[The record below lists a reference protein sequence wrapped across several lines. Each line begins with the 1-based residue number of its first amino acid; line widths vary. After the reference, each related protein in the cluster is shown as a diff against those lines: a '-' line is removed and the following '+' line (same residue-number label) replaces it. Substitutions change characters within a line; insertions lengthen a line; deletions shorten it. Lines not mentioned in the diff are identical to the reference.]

1 MPDAQIKYAHSE
13 GPTFVTYT
21 PDGKY
26 LLTAGLNNLLRKF
39 THGSSDEPDNIDQT
53 HGSNT
58 GIATTN
64 ESFYVSCE
72 DGIVESYSIRT
83 NEMDKLVTRFSLAAR
98 DVAVTPDGHWIAAC
112 GDDINVKV
120 VNTRDTT
127 KHMILRHHSKP
138 IKHLTFDPSG
148 AYLACS
154 SVDGIIYIY
163 SLTTETPDLLHKL
176 TGVIFEVD
184 VDSEV
189 STRGVWHPDGR
200 ALAAGQNN
208 MDIAVVSRQDW
219 GIKKIFAGG
228 HSSDIT
234 ALAWSK
240 NGGFLA
246 SGDAK
251 GNVTIWESKN
261 QNIIARYRFD
271 GAVTSISWHPVEN
284 TISFGTNQGTV
295 HIQPEAIPS
304 DHEKTLKLGLQP
316 APGFLP
322 AGADFVRLE
331 KRAEAKEVAPQKQRR
346 QSVDDILDGLGDDE
360 EDDWLVD
367 DDGAGYG
374 EKNENGKRKAGGVG
388 LGMPSLKRQAYGTWQ
403 PDIHEPMQP
412 GSTPWRG
419 DRKYLFLSLIGFIW
433 TVDQK
438 THNTV
443 TVEFYDQEQYR
454 NFHFTDPLLYD
465 KAVLNENGALFSSPP
480 GRGNP
485 ALLFYRE
492 HENWGVRHEWKTRLP
507 DGEEVVSIALSST
520 YVVACTSTGYIR
532 VYTLYGV
539 PVRVYRQKHAPVVSC
554 TSWRDYVMILGNGP
568 VAADGKAQLTYT
580 IENIRRNE
588 VIQNND
594 VVALPEDS
602 TPRNIF
608 FSDDGNPMVYTSTG
622 VLLVLQHWRSPGQAK
637 WVPIL
642 DTNHLDRRVGGRKE
656 ESYWPVAV
664 SQNKF
669 CCIILKGGEKYPY
682 FPRPLLSEFDF
693 RIPVSNPPDEDESK
707 NDPMNKLEEAYV
719 RDSVLVSLAEDL
731 VEHTRATEDE
741 KMEVTRRNVM
751 IDKTLLQMLALE
763 CKEEDKNSKCL
774 EIVGLMKQPR
784 TLEMAAKVAEKYEKR
799 PLAEKIQEMMYQLR
813 NQMEED
819 D

>member
-1 MPDAQIKYAHSE
+1 MPDAHTKYAHAE
-13 GPTFVTYT
+13 GLTFVTYT
-21 PDGKY
+21 IDGKY
-26 LLTAGLNNLLRKF
+26 LLTAGSNNLLRKF

-53 HGSNT
+53 HRLNT
-58 GIATTN
+58 GICGNN
-64 ESFYVSCE
+64 ENFYISCE
-72 DGIVESYSIRT
+72 DGLVESYSIRN
-83 NEMDKLVTRFSLAAR
+83 NEMDKLITRFSLPAR
-98 DVAVTPDGHWIAAC
+98 DVAVTPDGYWVAAC

-127 KHMILRHHSKP
+127 KHMVLRHHSKP
-138 IKHLTFDPSG
+138 IKHITFDPSG
-148 AYLACS
+148 SLLACS
-154 SVDGIIYIY
+154 SVDGVIYVY
-163 SLTTETPDLLHKL
+163 SLTTETPDLLHKI
-176 TGVIFEVD
+176 TGVISEVD

-189 STRGVWHPDGR
+189 STRAAWHPDGR
-200 ALAAGQNN
+200 ALAVGQNN

-228 HSSDIT
+228 HSNDVS

-240 NGGFLA
+240 NGGFLV
-246 SGDAK
+246 SGDTK

-261 QNIIARYRFD
+261 QNIVARYRYD
-271 GAVTSISWHPVEN
+271 GGITSVSWHPTEN
-284 TISFGTNQGTV
+284 IISFGTTEGTV
-295 HIQPEAIPS
+295 ITQPEAVPS
-304 DHEKTLKLGLQP
+304 EHEKVLNLALQP

-322 AGADFVRLE
+322 AGADFMRLE
-331 KRAEAKEVAPQKQRR
+331 RQAEAKKEKAQKSRR
-346 QSVDDILDGLGDDE
+346 GSVDDILNALDE
-360 EDDWLVD
+360 ENGDDWLVD

-374 EKNENGKRKAGGVG
+374 EKNENGKRKAVIPG
-388 LGMPSLKRQAYGTWQ
+388 LGMPSIKRHAYGSWE

-419 DRKYLFLSLIGFIW
+419 DRRYLFLSLIGFVW

-492 HENWGVRHEWKTRLP
+492 HETWGVRHEWKTRLP

-520 YVVACTSTGYIR
+520 YVVACTSNGYVRI
-532 VYTLYGV
+532 YSLYGV
-539 PVRVYRQKHAPVVSC
+539 PVMVYRQKHTPVVSC

-568 VAADGKAQLTYT
+568 VTSDGRAQLTYT

-588 VIQNND
+588 IIQNND
-594 VVALPEDS
+594 AVALPDDAIVK
-602 TPRNIF
+602 NIF
-608 FSDDGNPMVYTSTG
+608 FSEDGNPMIYVSTG
-622 VLLVLQHWRSPGQAK
+622 VLLVLQHWRNPGQAR
-637 WVPIL
+637 WVPLL
-642 DTNHLDRRVGGRKE
+642 DTTHLDRRIGGKKE
-656 ESYWPVAV
+656 ETYWPVAV
-664 SQNKF
+664 SQDKF

-693 RIPVSNPPDEDESK
+693 RVPVSNPPDEDESK
-707 NDPMNKLEEAYV
+707 NDAMSKLEESFV
-719 RDSVLVSLAEDL
+719 RESVLVSLTEDL
-731 VEHTRATEDE
+731 IEHTRDADNERI
-741 KMEVTRRNVM
+741 EVVRRNIS

-763 CKEEDKNSKCL
+763 CKEEDKQSKCL

-784 TLEMAAKVAEKYEKR
+784 TLEMAMKVAEKYER
-799 PLAEKIQEMMYQLR
+799 RGLVQKIEAMR
-813 NQMEED
+813 DQMEED
-819 D
+819 

>member
-13 GPTFVTYT
+13 GPTFVAYT
-21 PDGKY
+21 PDGRY

-58 GIATTN
+58 GISATN
-64 ESFYVSCE
+64 ENFYISCE

-83 NEMDKLVTRFSLAAR
+83 NEMDKLVTRFSLPAR
-98 DVAVTPDGHWIAAC
+98 DVAVTPDGHWVAAC

-120 VNTRDTT
+120 VDTHDT
-127 KHMILRHHSKP
+127 SKHMILRHHSKP
-138 IKHLTFDPSG
+138 IKHLTFDPIGS
-148 AYLACS
+148 LLTCS
-154 SVDGIIYIY
+154 SVDGVIYIY
-163 SLTTETPDLLHKL
+163 SLTTESPDLLHKVV
-176 TGVIFEVD
+176 GVISEID
-184 VDSEV
+184 VDSEI
-189 STRGVWHPDGR
+189 STRAVWHPDGR
-200 ALAAGQNN
+200 AFVVGQNN
-208 MDIAVVSRQDW
+208 MDIAVVSTQDW
-219 GIKKIFAGG
+219 GIKKVFTGG
-228 HSSDIT
+228 HSNDIS

-246 SGDAK
+246 SGDTK

-261 QNIIARYRFD
+261 QNPIVKYRFD
-271 GAVTSISWHPVEN
+271 GAITSISWHPTEN

-295 HIQPEAIPS
+295 NMQPEAVPA
-304 DHEKTLKLGLQP
+304 DHEKGLKLPLQP

-322 AGADFVRLE
+322 AGADFVRIE
-331 KRAEAKEVAPQKQRR
+331 KRTEAKDNRGKNERR
-346 QSVDDILDGLGDDE
+346 GSVDDILGALDDDE
-360 EDDWLVD
+360 EDDWLED

-374 EKNENGKRKAGGVG
+374 EKNKNGKRIAETRS
-388 LGMPSLKRQAYGTWQ
+388 LGMPSLKRHAYGSWE

-419 DRKYLFLSLIGFIW
+419 DRRYLFLSLIGFAW

-465 KAVLNENGALFSSPP
+465 KAVLNENGSLFASPP

-492 HENWGVRHEWKTRLP
+492 HETWGVRHDWKTRLP
-507 DGEEVVSIALSST
+507 DGEEVVSIALSSS
-520 YVVACTSTGYIR
+520 YVVACTANGYVRI
-532 VYTLYGV
+532 YSLYGV
-539 PVRVYRQKHAPVVSC
+539 PIKVYRQKHTPVVSC

-568 VAADGKAQLTYT
+568 VAANGRTQLTYS
-580 IENIRRNE
+580 IENVRRGE
-588 VIQNND
+588 IIQNND
-594 VVALPEDS
+594 VVALPENAS
-602 TPRNIF
+602 IKNIF
-608 FSDDGNPMVYTSTG
+608 FSDDGNPMVYASTG
-622 VLLVLQHWRSPGQAK
+622 VLLVLQHWRTPGQAQ

-664 SQNKF
+664 SQDKF

-682 FPRPLLSEFDF
+682 FPRPLLSEFEF
-693 RIPVSNPPDEDESK
+693 RVPVSNPPDEDASK
-707 NDPMNKLEEAYV
+707 NDTMSKLEESFV
-719 RDSVLVSLAEDL
+719 RESILVSLTEDL
-731 VEHTRATEDE
+731 VEHTRDADNERR
-741 KMEVTRRNVM
+741 EVARRNIS
-751 IDKTLLQMLALE
+751 IDKILLQMLALE
-763 CKEEDKNSKCL
+763 CKEEEKRSKCL
-774 EIVGLMKQPR
+774 EIVGLMRQPR
-784 TLEMAAKVAEKYEKR
+784 TLDMAMKVAEKYER
-799 PLAEKIQEMMYQLR
+799 HQLVQKIEEMR

-819 D
+819 

>member
-1 MPDAQIKYAHSE
+1 MPDAQIKFAHSD

-26 LLTAGLNNLLRKF
+26 LLTAGQNSSLRKF
-39 THGSSDEPDNIDQT
+39 THGSPDEPDIIDQD
-53 HGSNT
+53 HGANT
-58 GIATTN
+58 GISTNN
-64 ESFYVSCE
+64 ESFFISSE
-72 DGIVESYSIRT
+72 DGLIESYSVRT
-83 NEMDKLVTRFSLAAR
+83 SSNYQLLTRFSLAAR
-98 DVAVTPDGHWIAAC
+98 DVAVTPDGHWVAAC

-120 VNTRDTT
+120 INTHDTT
-127 KHMILRHHSKP
+127 KHMILRHHPKP

-148 AYLACS
+148 SLLACS
-154 SVDGIIYIY
+154 SVDGIIYVY
-163 SLTTETPDLLHKL
+163 SLTTETPDLLHK
-176 TGVIFEVD
+176 VIGTIPEID
-184 VDSEV
+184 VESEI
-189 STRGVWHPDGR
+189 STRAVWHPDGR
-200 ALAAGQNN
+200 AFVVGQNN

-246 SGDAK
+246 SGDSK
-251 GNVTIWESKN
+251 GNVIIWESKN
-261 QNIIARYRFD
+261 QNIISKNHYE
-271 GAVTSISWHPVEN
+271 GGITSISWHPTEN
-284 TISFGTNQGTV
+284 VITYGTNQGTV
-295 HIQPEAIPS
+295 YIQPEPLSS
-304 DHEKTLKLGLQP
+304 DHEKTLKLHLQP

-322 AGADFVRLE
+322 AGADFARLE
-331 KRAEAKEVAPQKQRR
+331 RRAEQKEGRPNR
-346 QSVDDILDGLGDDE
+346 QEKTSVDDILAELEGDD
-360 EDDWLVD
+360 EDDWLED

-374 EKNENGKRKAGGVG
+374 ERNENGKRTASGFSLGV
-388 LGMPSLKRQAYGTWQ
+388 PSIKRHAYGSWS

-419 DRKYLFLSLIGFIW
+419 DRRYLFLSLIGFAW

-465 KAVLNENGALFSSPP
+465 KAVLNENGSLFCSPP

-492 HENWGVRHEWKTRLP
+492 HETWGIRHEWKTRLP
-507 DGEEVVSIALSST
+507 DGEEVVSIALSSA
-520 YVVACTSTGYIR
+520 YIVACTSNGYIR
-532 VYTLYGV
+532 VYSLYGV
-539 PVRVYRQKHAPVVSC
+539 PVKVYRQKHTPVVSC

-568 VAADGKAQLTYT
+568 VTADGRAQLTYT
-580 IENIRRNE
+580 IENVRRGE

-594 VVALPEDS
+594 VVAIPDKATIKNL
-602 TPRNIF
+602 F
-608 FSDDGNPMVYTSTG
+608 FSDDGNPMVYTSDG
-622 VLLVLQHWRSPGQAK
+622 VLLVLQHWRNPGQAQ

-642 DTNHLDRRVGGRKE
+642 DTAHLERRIGGKKE

-664 SQNKF
+664 SQDKF

-682 FPRPLLSEFDF
+682 FPRPLLSEFEF
-693 RIPVSNPPDEDESK
+693 RVPVSNPPDEDQAK
-707 NDPMNKLEEAYV
+707 NDPIAKLEESYV
-719 RDSVLVSLAEDL
+719 RESVLVSLAEDL
-731 VEHTRATEDE
+731 VDSTRAEEHE
-741 KMEVTRRNVM
+741 KMDVVRRNVS
-751 IDKTLLQMLALE
+751 IDKILLQMLVLE
-763 CKEEDKNSKCL
+763 CKDEEKQSKCL
-774 EIVGLMKQPR
+774 EIVGLMRQPR
-784 TLEMAAKVAEKYEKR
+784 TLEMAIKVAVKYDR
-799 PLAEKIQEMMYQLR
+799 HALAEKIEEMR

-819 D
+819 